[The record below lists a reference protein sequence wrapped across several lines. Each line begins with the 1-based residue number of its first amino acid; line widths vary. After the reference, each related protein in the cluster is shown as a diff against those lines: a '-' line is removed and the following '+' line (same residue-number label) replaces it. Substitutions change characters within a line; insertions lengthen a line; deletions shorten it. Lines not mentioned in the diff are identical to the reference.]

1 MLLQLAWRNIWR
13 NKRRTL
19 ITISAIA
26 FAVFFAAFA
35 ISFNKGVFDAMIDG
49 AVKQYFGYA
58 QIHGNGYWEEKSID
72 NSLAFD
78 ENLKDLAQHIAG
90 VDAVV
95 PRVETFALAAAEERS
110 TGVLAIGIDPEKEQD
125 LTQIADKII
134 EGAYLANPTENAVIA
149 AEGLVD
155 KLGLELKDTIILL
168 SQGYHGVN
176 AAGKYPIK
184 GIFKIGLPDLNK
196 SLLYLPFETAAHFLG
211 AEGRVTTLALQI
223 SNKEK
228 VPDALAAVQAYMP
241 NKDAYELMD
250 WKQLMPELVETRQ
263 LKEGGNYVFIAI
275 LYLLISF
282 AIFGTILMMTKERSY
297 EFGVLTAIGMRRG
310 KLFSIVWLET
320 IMVAMV
326 GAVVGILMSVPLV
339 YYLKIK
345 PLTIEMMG
353 QEAAA
358 AYEKFGLQG
367 NLPAAFEWNI
377 FFTQALIIFLIT
389 SILAIYPLL
398 TIMRLKP
405 VEAMRN

>member
-49 AVKQYFGYA
+49 AVRQYFGYA

-78 ENLKDLAQHIAG
+78 DKFKALPQQVKG
-90 VDAVV
+90 VEAVV
-95 PRVETFALAAAEERS
+95 PRIETFALAAAGDRS
-110 TGVLAIGIDPEKEQD
+110 TGVLVIGIDPEKEQD
-125 LTQIADKII
+125 ITQIGDKII
-134 EGAYLANPTENAVIA
+134 EGNYLKSASENGVIA
-149 AEGLVD
+149 AAGLVN
-155 KLGLELKDTIILL
+155 KLGLQLNDTLILL
-168 SQGYHGVN
+168 SQGYRGVN
-176 AAGKYPIK
+176 SAGKYPIK
-184 GIFKIGLPDLNK
+184 GIFQIGLPDLNK
-196 SLLYLPFETAAHFLG
+196 SLLYLPLETAAHFLG
-211 AEGRVTTLALQI
+211 AEGRVTTLVLKIPNQE
-223 SNKEK
+223 S
-228 VPDALAAVQAYMP
+228 VPKAIAGVQAYLP
-241 NKDAYELMD
+241 NLEQYELMD
-250 WKQLMPELVETRQ
+250 WKALMPELVETRQ
-263 LKEGGNYVFIAI
+263 LKEGGNYIFIAI

-339 YYLKIK
+339 YYLKVK

-353 QEAAA
+353 KEAAA

-377 FFTQALIIFLIT
+377 FFIQALIIFLIT
-389 SILAIYPLL
+389 SALALYPLF

-405 VEAMRN
+405 VEAMRS